1 MRRVLRVRVSAA
13 QPARCCW
20 HDPSAGE
27 LDTPTHAATSD
38 SELGVRRRYRDSA
51 GGPGRAT
58 PTTRSAQLLTPA
70 PSSGTLRTRARAAGP
85 RRSGSR
91 DRREARLRESGREA
105 GRSPRPAHPAV
116 VETDR
121 TSARATRVRR
131 VVARASSPTVDAPRH
146 LHRTRSFTF
155 ADFKDHAP
163 RRWVA
168 RRTGPQAQLRN

>member
-121 TSARATRVRR
+121 RRRRTSDAWSHERRARPLMHHAICIARAVSLSRISWTT
-131 VVARASSPTVDAPRH
+131 AMGSTPNRAASAT
-146 LHRTRSFTF
+146 T
-155 ADFKDHAP
+155 
-163 RRWVA
+163 
-168 RRTGPQAQLRN
+168 

>member
-38 SELGVRRRYRDSA
+38 SELGVRRRYRDTA

-70 PSSGTLRTRARAAGP
+70 PSSGTLRARARRARGAAGAGTAA
-85 RRSGSR
+85 RRDSASP
-91 DRREARLRESGREA
+91 AEA
-105 GRSPRPAHPAV
+105 GRSPRPAHPGPRGRR
-116 VETDR
+116 DR
-121 TSARATRVRR
+121 RATG

-146 LHRTRSFTF
+146 LCIARAVSLSRISWTTAMGSTPHRAASATT
-155 ADFKDHAP
+155 
-163 RRWVA
+163 
-168 RRTGPQAQLRN
+168 

>member
-38 SELGVRRRYRDSA
+38 SELGVRRRYRDTA

-58 PTTRSAQLLTPA
+58 PTLRRRGPL
-70 PSSGTLRTRARAAGP
+70 SSSHRHHPLARYARARGGPAAQREPGP
-85 RRSGSR
+85 PRGATPRVRQSGQRPAAVR
-91 DRREARLRESGREA
+91 DRRT
-105 GRSPRPAHPAV
+105 PVPAV
-116 VETDR
+116 VLTVER
-121 TSARATRVRR
+121 P

-155 ADFKDHAP
+155 ADFMDH
-163 RRWVA
+163 
-168 RRTGPQAQLRN
+168 GDG